1 MSLKIETAE
10 ETSVLNAFGQA
21 DKLREQALMNLQ
33 KAEQFYLDVLKKYP
47 DQCEYSMAH
56 ERGRIEG
63 MAWQAHQLRSTNMVY
78 FSQAG
83 QDRFLDTFIFRGK
96 RKGTFIEI
104 GGFDGVMGSNCLFFE
119 AFRGWK
125 GIMIEPSP
133 QQMQHAKLIRS
144 CECVEAAIAATEGQT
159 EFVNVTDGYTQMSG
173 LKNTFMAPELAQI
186 RAHPM
191 HKEEVLRIPAY
202 RLDNVLKARKIK
214 DIDYISLDVEGA
226 EQSILESFPFEDFN
240 ITAWSIENNRQTTAI
255 GELMVEKGYRFMTVI
270 GVDEIYLKKTN

>member
-1 MSLKIETAE
+1 MNVKIKTAQ

-21 DKLREQALMNLQ
+21 DKLREEALLSLQ

-47 DQCEYSMAH
+47 DQCEYHMAH
-56 ERGRIEG
+56 ERGRIEA

-83 QDRFLDTFIFRGK
+83 QDRFLDNLIFKGK
-96 RKGTFIEI
+96 RKGTFVEI

-133 QQMQHAKLIRS
+133 QQMEHAKLIRS
-144 CECVEAAIAATEGQT
+144 CECIEAAIAATEGQT
-159 EFVNVTDGYTQMSG
+159 EFVNVTNGYTQMSG
-173 LKNTFMAPELAQI
+173 LKNTFLAPELNQI
-186 RAHPM
+186 RSHPL
-191 HKEEVLRIPAY
+191 HKEETLRVPAY

-240 ITAWSIENNRQTTAI
+240 VTAWSIENNRQTTAI
-255 GELMVEKGYRFMTVI
+255 GELMVQKGYRFMTVI
-270 GVDEIYLKKTN
+270 GVDEIYLKQQD